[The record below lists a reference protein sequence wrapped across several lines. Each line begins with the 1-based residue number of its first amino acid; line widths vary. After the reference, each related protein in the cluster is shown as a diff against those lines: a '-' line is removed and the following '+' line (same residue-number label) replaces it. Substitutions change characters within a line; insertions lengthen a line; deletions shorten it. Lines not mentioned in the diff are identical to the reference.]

1 MNIVISL
8 MMILF
13 VPSLVYLI
21 GVLYDTFNG
30 TGLMALTDFGD
41 FWVKLFP
48 FFILGAIIFGIMKA
62 VKNRVDRGN

>member
-1 MNIVISL
+1 

-21 GVLYDTFNG
+21 GAIYDAFND
-30 TGLMALTDFGD
+30 TGLMSLTNFGD

-48 FFILGAIIFGIMKA
+48 FFILGALIFGIMKA
-62 VKNRVDRGN
+62 IKNRADGGG